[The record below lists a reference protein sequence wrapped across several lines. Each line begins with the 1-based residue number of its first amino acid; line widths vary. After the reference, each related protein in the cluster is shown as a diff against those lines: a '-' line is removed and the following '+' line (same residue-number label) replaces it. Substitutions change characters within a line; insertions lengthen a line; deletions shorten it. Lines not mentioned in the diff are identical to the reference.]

1 MSPAPFA
8 RARRALLPLA
18 ALLALALPAQ
28 AHKLKV
34 FATVEGDRVTGYA
47 FFVGGGRA
55 QGTDW
60 RATGA
65 DGTEIA
71 TGKTGTDGGY
81 GFVPPQPVPAPLTI
95 TVDTHE
101 GHIASAT
108 LGPERFGAPA
118 PEVVASATDAAPPY
132 PGAAPQDSAELARLV
147 EAAVQRQIVPLQEQ
161 IEAMDSR
168 LQITDVLSGLFL
180 ILGLGGIVLYLR
192 GRRP

>member
-71 TGKTGTDGGY
+71 TATAQLIIRSAPVVSWQSLRHPAIGGTLEFAREHRD
-81 GFVPPQPVPAPLTI
+81 V
-95 TVDTHE
+95 
-101 GHIASAT
+101 IA
-108 LGPERFGAPA
+108 RFGRFPHRNEALGRQSTA
-118 PEVVASATDAAPPY
+118 DEIAY
-132 PGAAPQDSAELARLV
+132 LEKAERYG
-147 EAAVQRQIVPLQEQ
+147 Q
-161 IEAMDSR
+161 
-168 LQITDVLSGLFL
+168 
-180 ILGLGGIVLYLR
+180 
-192 GRRP
+192 